1 MLKSRLQKL
10 EGLKPNELR
19 ENIKNVVSN
28 IPTEIF
34 INLFDGSYKREK
46 YSKKASKRTKTIKNY
61 L

>member
-1 MLKSRLQKL
+1 MLKSILKKL

-28 IPTEIF
+28 ISTEIF
-34 INLFDGSYKREK
+34 INLLMIHMRK
-46 YSKKASKRTKTIKNY
+46 YSKKSSKRTKKLKYY